1 MEIEFKPIKES
12 EYDSLFQVVKE
23 GLYHH
28 IDAVFGWDDEFQHSR
43 LRNSYQFDWF
53 YWVYCQG
60 KKVGML
66 CYKPYDNAMHVHLLV
81 IFPSMRGQ
89 SYGSRIMEK
98 IKVDAICEQREKIT
112 LSSFIVNQQAV
123 RFYQTL
129 GYQIT
134 DREEDFYTF
143 ALQL

>member
-1 MEIEFKPIKES
+1 M
-12 EYDSLFQVVKE
+12 Q
-23 GLYHH
+23 
-28 IDAVFGWDDEFQHSR
+28 
-43 LRNSYQFDWF
+43 
-53 YWVYCQG
+53 
-60 KKVGML
+60 
-66 CYKPYDNAMHVHLLV
+66 
-81 IFPSMRGQ
+81 
-89 SYGSRIMEK
+89 K